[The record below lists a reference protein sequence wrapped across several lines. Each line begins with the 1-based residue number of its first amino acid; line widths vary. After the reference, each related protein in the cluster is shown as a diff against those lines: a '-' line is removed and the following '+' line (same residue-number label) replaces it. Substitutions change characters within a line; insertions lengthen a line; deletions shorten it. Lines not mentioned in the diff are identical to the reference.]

1 MSRYVCIHGHFY
13 QPPRENPW
21 LEEIEVQDSATP
33 YHDWNERITVECYA
47 PNAASRIL
55 DSQRRIV
62 DIVNNYSSIS
72 FNFGPTLLSW
82 MEKYDPEVYEAIL
95 EADRSAQKNFSG
107 HGSALAQTYNHMIM
121 PLANRRDKETQ
132 ILWGIKDFEH
142 RFKRKP
148 EGMWL
153 PETAVDLETLDILT
167 ENNIKFTIL
176 SPLQALRVKNFDK
189 EDWQDVR
196 GGKIDPQI
204 PYVCHLPSGKTITLF
219 FYNGAIAQEV
229 AFGGLLHSG
238 EVFANRLIDSF
249 PKTDPP
255 QVETIHE
262 LSLLSHIATDG
273 ETYGH
278 HHRFGDMALAYCLR
292 DIQSKNLAQI
302 TIYGE
307 FLEKFPP
314 KHEVEIIENTSWS
327 CPHGIG
333 RWRANC
339 GCRLKEHAGSTQEW
353 RKQLRLAMDW
363 LRDQL
368 IISYERETPRYLK
381 DPWDARQHYIE
392 VILDR
397 SEESLE
403 KFLSRFA
410 LKHLV
415 PSQRVQALKL
425 LEIQRHAMLMYTSCG
440 WFFDDICGIETIQIL
455 EYAARAMQLTK
466 ELTGLDLEK
475 NFMDFLK
482 IAPSNNPEFKEGR
495 EVYERFVVPA
505 RLDLLSVA
513 AHYALTSLF
522 ENYPA
527 LTKIYSYTLEREF
540 YECKESGC
548 RKFALG
554 RVKVHSSVT
563 DEKNVF
569 SFAVFH
575 QGDYELTGGVIPA
588 MKEDLFK
595 EMEQKTTLAFTQGNV
610 PLVLNLVHQYFGTRE
625 YSSLDVFRGEQEN
638 ILNRVLDST
647 LQGTERLFRRMYPH
661 PYRLIHVKK
670 DKRISLPKTLAATVE
685 FILNRDLQKAL
696 ASEPVDLDRLQKLIK
711 ELKHWSLE
719 IDKGTLSYLASQ
731 KLNRLAQDF
740 SRRPEDLAQLKTIST
755 TLRIFKKLPVT
766 LDVWRPMNLC
776 FFIEKKITPSMK
788 KKADAADPDG
798 REWIRY
804 FDDFKRRLEKEIH
817 AS

>member
-21 LEEIEVQDSATP
+21 LEEIEVQDSAIP
-33 YHDWNERITVECYA
+33 YHDWNERITIECYA

-95 EADRSAQKNFSG
+95 EADRCAQKNFSG
-107 HGSALAQTYNHMIM
+107 HGSAIAQAYNHLIM

-132 ILWGIKDFEH
+132 LLWGIQDFEH

-153 PETAVDLETLDILT
+153 PETAVDLETLDILA

-176 SPLQALRVKNFDK
+176 SPLQALRVKNFDQ
-189 EDWQDVR
+189 ENWQDVS

-204 PYVCHLPSGKTITLF
+204 PYVCRLPSGKTITLF
-219 FYNGAIAQEV
+219 FYNGPITQEV

-238 EVFANRLIDSF
+238 ETFANRLMDSF
-249 PKTDPP
+249 SKTEAQDAR
-255 QVETIHE
+255 
-262 LSLLSHIATDG
+262 LSHIATDG

-292 DIQSKNLAQI
+292 DIQSKNLVKI
-302 TIYGE
+302 TIYAE

-314 KHEVEIIENTSWS
+314 QREVEIIENTSWS
-327 CPHGIG
+327 CPHGIE

-368 IISYERETPRYLK
+368 IISYERETLRYLK
-381 DPWDARQHYIE
+381 DPWNARQHYIE

-397 SEESLE
+397 SEENLK

-410 LKHLV
+410 LKHLI

-440 WFFDDICGIETIQIL
+440 WFFDDISGIETIQIL
-455 EYAARAMQLTK
+455 QYAARAMQLTK

-475 NFMDFLK
+475 DFMDFLK

-495 EVYERFVVPA
+495 EVYERFVVSA

-513 AHYALTSLF
+513 AHYVLTSLF
-522 ENYPA
+522 EKKAWSYA
-527 LTKIYSYTLEREF
+527 L
-540 YECKESGC
+540 
-548 RKFALG
+548 
-554 RVKVHSSVT
+554 
-563 DEKNVF
+563 
-569 SFAVFH
+569 
-575 QGDYELTGGVIPA
+575 
-588 MKEDLFK
+588 
-595 EMEQKTTLAFTQGNV
+595 
-610 PLVLNLVHQYFGTRE
+610 
-625 YSSLDVFRGEQEN
+625 
-638 ILNRVLDST
+638 
-647 LQGTERLFRRMYPH
+647 RRRFN
-661 PYRLIHVKK
+661 RLI
-670 DKRISLPKTLAATVE
+670 
-685 FILNRDLQKAL
+685 
-696 ASEPVDLDRLQKLIK
+696 
-711 ELKHWSLE
+711 
-719 IDKGTLSYLASQ
+719 
-731 KLNRLAQDF
+731 QDF
-740 SRRPEDLAQLKTIST
+740 SRRPGDLSQLKTIAT
-755 TLRIFKKLPVT
+755 TLRIFQKLPVT
-766 LDVWRPMNLC
+766 LDVWRLVNLC
-776 FFIEKKITPSMK
+776 FLIEKKIIPSMK
-788 KKADAADPDG
+788 KKAEAADPDA
-798 REWIRY
+798 REWLKY
-804 FDDFKRRLEKEIH
+804 FDDFKTRLEKKTH
-817 AS
+817 DS